1 MSPLKKFALVLFT
14 CDNDVKVV
22 NTKSISKIFEV
33 EFTYEKKY
41 KVSHK
46 TATGGVKQFD
56 CTILLFSGNLIN
68 VNFCKPVGHVMVYAF
83 CSSLDDYIFLEERKL
98 DYETNN
104 LGNSKLALLR
114 KEKKQEEEEL
124 DGSQDGED
132 QVEGGSEIDN
142 SESQIIEES
151 DEASNLINK
160 DGSRKST
167 RLSNKLQKDV
177 KAKEE
182 TKSIPTKTKTVS
194 VTEKKRLKAGAFLI

>member
-1 MSPLKKFALVLFT
+1 MRPTTWAIQNWLYYVKK
-14 CDNDVKVV
+14 
-22 NTKSISKIFEV
+22 
-33 EFTYEKKY
+33 
-41 KVSHK
+41 
-46 TATGGVKQFD
+46 
-56 CTILLFSGNLIN
+56 
-68 VNFCKPVGHVMVYAF
+68 
-83 CSSLDDYIFLEERKL
+83 
-98 DYETNN
+98 
-104 LGNSKLALLR
+104 
-114 KEKKQEEEEL
+114 KKQEEEEL